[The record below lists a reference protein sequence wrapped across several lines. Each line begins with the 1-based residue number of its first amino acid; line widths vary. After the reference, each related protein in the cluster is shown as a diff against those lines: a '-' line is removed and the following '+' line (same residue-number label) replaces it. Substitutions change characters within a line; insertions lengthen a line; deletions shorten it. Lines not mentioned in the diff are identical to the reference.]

1 MSETFYQIYGNR
13 KEGRRRTKASSATK
27 GYLCHGVEY
36 NQHAAASGPRRGRTR
51 DTYLPIPLLDEETS
65 NPQYSAF
72 NFRLLP
78 VSLYPTFHLKP
89 STNYHKMAHFHIPC
103 PRESFSKDNLKLGQS
118 SVCPPLSGFLSKYR
132 HDVFILQ
139 FRSSLHNSRIS
150 LGRQDTRTESAIHLH
165 TGHQRP

>member
-1 MSETFYQIYGNR
+1 MRHVGDGFQWISSGSCCWCWCWPSNRRQKGWRTSWDINTNNRLAGIPCPRHFTKFMAIGR
-13 KEGRRRTKASSATK
+13 KEERRTKASSATK
-27 GYLCHGVEY
+27 GYLCHRVEY

-89 STNYHKMAHFHIPC
+89 STNSHKIKHFHIPC
-103 PRESFSKDNLKLGQS
+103 LRESFSKDNLKF
-118 SVCPPLSGFLSKYR
+118 C
-132 HDVFILQ
+132 
-139 FRSSLHNSRIS
+139 RS
-150 LGRQDTRTESAIHLH
+150 TEA
-165 TGHQRP
+165 